1 MVSSS
6 PRLHA
11 YACVAVYGVTI
22 GAHRPGAG
30 FYTGPSLVIIDSFL
44 RIRERLMPQRTK
56 PEEEAELLQNPAAPA
71 TAAAMVPPL
80 PFLKL

>member
-1 MVSSS
+1 M
-6 PRLHA
+6 
-11 YACVAVYGVTI
+11 
-22 GAHRPGAG
+22 
-30 FYTGPSLVIIDSFL
+30 VIIDSFL

-56 PEEEAELLQNPAAPA
+56 PEEETLLQNPAAPA